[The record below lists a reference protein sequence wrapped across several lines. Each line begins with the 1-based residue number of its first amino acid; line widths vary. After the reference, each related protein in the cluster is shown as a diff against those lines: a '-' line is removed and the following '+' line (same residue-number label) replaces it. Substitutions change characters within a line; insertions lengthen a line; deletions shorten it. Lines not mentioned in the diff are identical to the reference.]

1 MEVGIFNGIKKDS
14 RTQLTEERTTKDR
27 HVQHGSEEAKEG
39 RGSDDDSAGCEVE
52 ETTMLTDN
60 EPAPWGVGGCRGEAE
75 RRNRDRGGAQSSRPG
90 CDEDVERCTRDCH
103 GGYHVLD
110 VLILQK
116 FKSLRVG
123 IFRSMIGPL
132 PPTHADE
139 V

>member
-1 MEVGIFNGIKKDS
+1 MCS
-14 RTQLTEERTTKDR
+14 M
-27 HVQHGSEEAKEG
+27 HGSEEAKEG
-39 RGSDDDSAGCEVE
+39 RGSHDDSAGCELE

-60 EPAPWGVGGCRGEAE
+60 EPALGALVVVVARLKEGIRMAAE
-75 RRNRDRGGAQSSRPG
+75 HSPADQSVTR
-90 CDEDVERCTRDCH
+90 DVERCTRDCH

-110 VLILQK
+110 VLIWKCLQK

-132 PPTHADE
+132 PPHADE